1 MIKFKKNKKILFFP
15 IIFAVILFT
24 LSSVA
29 EVPAIATKSTTNIT
43 HKINIQEVIKN
54 KKEEFSSKLIDNFSK
69 ISESKNNEAEKE
81 VIIEEATIKKA
92 KTTNVKSKI
101 TKKKEKKKTTIKKEN
116 TDSQSQESAEQ
127 LMDSQPQKEVENNE
141 NSLQQ
146 EDVREEI
153 KENDTSSNNQS
164 KNDVSET
171 REGVSKTNESDIN
184 NAELMLLAKLIYL
197 ENGNN
202 TDLAQLLTGNVVL
215 NRVASSKYPNT
226 IRGVIYQKGQ
236 YSVASKISKTTPSDR
251 AIKNAKRL
259 LSGERFCPKN
269 VVYQSRFK
277 QGSGVYKKIKGEY
290 FCYA

>member
-1 MIKFKKNKKILFFP
+1 MIKFKKIKKILFFP
-15 IIFAVILFT
+15 IVFIVILFT

-29 EVPAIATKSTTNIT
+29 EVPAVATKNIT
-43 HKINIQEVIKN
+43 NTTSKINIQEIIKN

-81 VIIEEATIKKA
+81 VIVEKITTKKV
-92 KTTNVKSKI
+92 KTTNAKSKT
-101 TKKKEKKKTTIKKEN
+101 TKKKKKVTVKKEN
-116 TDSQSQESAEQ
+116 TKSQSQESAEQ
-127 LMDSQPQKEVENNE
+127 LIDSQPQKEEENNE

-146 EDVREEI
+146 EDTKEET

-171 REGVSKTNESDIN
+171 KEDVSKTNESDIN

-226 IRGVIYQKGQ
+226 IKGVIYQKGQ
-236 YSVASKISKTTPSDR
+236 YSVASKISKTVPSDR

-269 VVYQSRFK
+269 VIYQSRFK

>member
-1 MIKFKKNKKILFFP
+1 M
-15 IIFAVILFT
+15 
-24 LSSVA
+24 
-29 EVPAIATKSTTNIT
+29 
-43 HKINIQEVIKN
+43 
-54 KKEEFSSKLIDNFSK
+54 
-69 ISESKNNEAEKE
+69 
-81 VIIEEATIKKA
+81 
-92 KTTNVKSKI
+92 KSKI

-153 KENDTSSNNQS
+153 KENDTSSNAQS
-164 KNDVSET
+164 ENDIVETNKN
-171 REGVSKTNESDIN
+171 DIN
-184 NAELMLLAKLIYL
+184 NDELMLLAKLIYL

-226 IRGVIYQKGQ
+226 IKGVIYQKGQ

-277 QGSGVYKKIKGEY
+277 QGSGVYKKINGEY

>member
-29 EVPAIATKSTTNIT
+29 EVPAVATKSTTNT
-43 HKINIQEVIKN
+43 TYKINIQEIIKN

-153 KENDTSSNNQS
+153 KENDTSSNAQS
-164 KNDVSET
+164 ENNIVETNKN
-171 REGVSKTNESDIN
+171 DIN
-184 NAELMLLAKLIYL
+184 NDELMLLAKLIYL

-226 IRGVIYQKGQ
+226 IKGVIYQKGQ

-277 QGSGVYKKIKGEY
+277 QGSGVYKKINGEY

>member
-1 MIKFKKNKKILFFP
+1 MIKFTKKKKVLFSP
-15 IIFAVILFT
+15 IIFIVILFS
-24 LSSVA
+24 LSFAA
-29 EVPAIATKSTTNIT
+29 EVPAVATENTTNAAP
-43 HKINIQEVIKN
+43 KINVHEIIKN

-81 VIIEEATIKKA
+81 VIIEETTIKKA
-92 KTTNVKSKI
+92 KTTNAKSKI
-101 TKKKEKKKTTIKKEN
+101 TKKKEKKKATIKKEN

-146 EDVREEI
+146 EDAREEI
-153 KENDTSSNNQS
+153 KENDTSSNAQS
-164 KNDVSET
+164 ENDIVE
-171 REGVSKTNESDIN
+171 TNEDNIN
-184 NAELMLLAKLIYL
+184 NDELMLLAKLIYL
-197 ENGNN
+197 ENGSN

-226 IRGVIYQKGQ
+226 IKGVIYQKGQ
-236 YSVASKISKTTPSDR
+236 YSVVSKINETTPSDR

-259 LSGERFCPKN
+259 LSGERFCPEN
-269 VVYQSRFK
+269 VIYQSRFK
-277 QGSGVYKKIKGEY
+277 QGSGVYEKINGEY